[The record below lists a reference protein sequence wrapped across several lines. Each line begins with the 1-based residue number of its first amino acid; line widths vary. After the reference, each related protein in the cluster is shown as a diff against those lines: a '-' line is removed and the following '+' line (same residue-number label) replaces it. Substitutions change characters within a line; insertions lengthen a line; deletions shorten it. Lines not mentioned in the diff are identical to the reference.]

1 MATLFSSLL
10 DNLAANGGVLL
21 LSTAVLLLA
30 AAAATGDTPHAK
42 VSPVPFDQVTLE
54 DEFWA
59 PKMERN
65 AQVSLPHQI
74 RMCEETGRL
83 RNFAIAGGL
92 EEGEFEGIY
101 FNDSDVYKILE
112 GAAYAYQT
120 TREPSIKAEMDRIV
134 DLIAAAQGEDG
145 YINTY
150 YTLVE
155 PDNRWTNLP
164 TMHELYCAGHLIEA
178 AVAHHRAT
186 GERKLLDV
194 AIRFADLIDSRFGEE
209 EGQEYG
215 VPGHEE
221 IELALVKLAE
231 ATGEQRYLDLAQY
244 FIDAK
249 GRSGQDYYQDQL
261 PVRQHETIHG
271 HAVRGMYLYAG
282 VADIVARTGDEDL
295 AKAIRSVWHDT
306 VERKMYVTGGVGPSA
321 HNEGFTTPYDLP
333 NDTAYAETCASIG
346 MVLWGSR
353 MLSLFGDAGYA
364 DVIERVLYN
373 GFLSGWS
380 LSGDRFFYVNPL
392 ESQGNHH
399 RQPWFGCACCPPNV
413 LRLIAQI
420 GGFFYGASEDAL
432 WIHLYGSSTATTE
445 VAGTGVRVIQRTD
458 YPWDGTVRIAVTPDE
473 AGAEFAL
480 KLRVPWWCEQAT
492 CTVNDEAVEAAPGSD
507 GYLTIARAWS
517 EGDQVELTLP
527 MQVRRVLAHPAV
539 AANRGRVA
547 LQRGPVLYCLEA
559 VDNGADIR
567 KVYLPRTAALQ
578 AVERPDLLGGVVT
591 LQGEALVSVDALD
604 RDELYRFGIQPE
616 AVAITAVPYHV
627 WDNREPG
634 PMAVWLPESAGLIEP
649 DLAPTPADSA
659 RVSASYVHASL
670 SAVNDRRMPK
680 ASSERGGRNFDWWDH
695 KGTTEWIAYEWDQ
708 PVAVSGVEVYWFDD
722 TGVGQC
728 KAPESWRIE
737 YLEGEEWREV
747 TGSPRYETRLNDF
760 NRATF
765 EPVTTRGLRL
775 VVKLQD
781 EWSAGICEWRVLGE

>member
-353 MLSLFGDAGYA
+353 MLNLFGDAGYA

-373 GFLSGWS
+373 VLPVRLEPIRRS
-380 LSGDRFFYVNPL
+380 LLLREPPREPG
-392 ESQGNHH
+392 ES
-399 RQPWFGCACCPPNV
+399 PSAAV
-413 LRLIAQI
+413 
-420 GGFFYGASEDAL
+420 
-432 WIHLYGSSTATTE
+432 
-445 VAGTGVRVIQRTD
+445 VRVRML
-458 YPWDGTVRIAVTPDE
+458 PAERPAAHRPD
-473 AGAEFAL
+473 
-480 KLRVPWWCEQAT
+480 
-492 CTVNDEAVEAAPGSD
+492 
-507 GYLTIARAWS
+507 
-517 EGDQVELTLP
+517 
-527 MQVRRVLAHPAV
+527 RRVLL
-539 AANRGRVA
+539 RCLGR
-547 LQRGPVLYCLEA
+547 R
-559 VDNGADIR
+559 
-567 KVYLPRTAALQ
+567 
-578 AVERPDLLGGVVT
+578 
-591 LQGEALVSVDALD
+591 SVD
-604 RDELYRFGIQPE
+604 P
-616 AVAITAVPYHV
+616 P
-627 WDNREPG
+627 
-634 PMAVWLPESAGLIEP
+634 VWLLHG
-649 DLAPTPADSA
+649 
-659 RVSASYVHASL
+659 
-670 SAVNDRRMPK
+670 
-680 ASSERGGRNFDWWDH
+680 DH
-695 KGTTEWIAYEWDQ
+695 
-708 PVAVSGVEVYWFDD
+708 
-722 TGVGQC
+722 
-728 KAPESWRIE
+728 
-737 YLEGEEWREV
+737 
-747 TGSPRYETRLNDF
+747 
-760 NRATF
+760 
-765 EPVTTRGLRL
+765 
-775 VVKLQD
+775 
-781 EWSAGICEWRVLGE
+781 